1 MDFETLLSS
10 LQDATTVFSV
20 WDVLLVISLSFLL
33 SLAIGWVYKETYQGV
48 SYTQSYV
55 HTLMLMAM
63 VVAVIMLIVGS
74 NIARAF
80 ALVGALSIVRFRN
93 AIKDTRDVGF
103 IFFAMAMGM
112 ACGTRF
118 YVLAVVAT
126 LGIGCAWWLVTR
138 LNLFARDVRDQILK
152 IRLPADVAY
161 TTLFEGTFVRY
172 LARFD
177 LIAVET
183 VQAGMLTELVY
194 DVELKKQTKT
204 QEFLE
209 ELRQLNHNNKV
220 LLITGYHTLDV
231 W

>member
-10 LQDATTVFSV
+10 LQETANVFSAG
-20 WDVLLVISLSFLL
+20 DVMLVITSSFLL
-33 SLAIGWVYKETYQGV
+33 SLLIGWVYVVTFQGAA
-48 SYTQSYV
+48 YTQSYV
-55 HTLMLMAM
+55 HTLTLMAM
-63 VVAVIMLIVGS
+63 VVAVIMLVVGS

-112 ACGTRF
+112 AVGTRF
-118 YVLAVVAT
+118 YVLAVMST
-126 LGIGCAWWLVTR
+126 IGICFAWWLITR
-138 LNLFARDVRDQILK
+138 LNLFARDARDQILR

-161 TTLFEGTFVRY
+161 TTLFEETFARH
-172 LARFD
+172 LTRFD
-177 LIAVET
+177 LVAVET
-183 VQAGMLTELVY
+183 VQAGTLTELMY
-194 DVELKKQTKT
+194 DVALKKQTKT

-220 LLITGYHTLDV
+220 VLLTSYQSVDL
-231 W
+231 